1 MIVIPRPMSKL
12 LQRRVIAGV
21 LIKGG
26 FLPMSSV
33 QPLYHAVG
41 LRMRDPGLDVGDAA
55 ALYER
60 TPFGADKLAAV
71 IVDELWQPGRLDR
84 LRDQPLQRFLD
95 GESDGLCEHGRVQ
108 APMNQEPAV
117 AIDDIDQIVPPL

>member
-60 TPFGADKLAAV
+60 APFGADELAAV
-71 IVDELWQPGRLDR
+71 IVDELGRLGW
-84 LRDQPLQRFLD
+84 LGIQPLQCLLD
-95 GESDGLCEHGRVQ
+95 GDGHGLCKHGRVQ
-108 APMNQEPAV
+108 APMNQESAV
-117 AIDDIDQIVPPL
+117 